1 MPILLVQVSVFL
13 QINICI
19 SVCMYIIYMYIYYI
33 YLYIH
38 LIEPKDSLGPLYI
51 DYGVVVPW
59 SSGTK
64 SQYNWALKKE
74 ALQNIC

>member
-1 MPILLVQVSVFL
+1 
-13 QINICI
+13 
-19 SVCMYIIYMYIYYI
+19 MYIYYI
-33 YLYIH
+33 YLYTH

-59 SSGTK
+59 SSSAK